1 MMFDPGR
8 LPTEKDSALSD
19 PIVSNPV
26 SNPVLQVK
34 VTDHRYHPLQ
44 KVLDECALDIN
55 EGEIVSLIGPSGC
68 GKSTFLKIAA
78 GLLEPS
84 EGKVVSK
91 TKDSAVLFQ
100 EHRLL
105 PWKTLI
111 DNMSFGFRGRT
122 IPFGEKEKRLKKAA
136 QIMGF
141 SEEDMSKY
149 PSELSGGMRQRA
161 ALARALV
168 IEPDLLFLDEP
179 FSALDIGRR
188 REMYRLLLGEVR
200 QRNCTV
206 LMVTHDVFEALSL
219 SDRVIIMSPDP
230 GAFLKEIKVSIP
242 LEERTRHMI
251 ADLETELLSDHE
263 VAELFR
269 MHDWDQVL

>member
-8 LPTEKDSALSD
+8 LPTEQDIALSD
-19 PIVSNPV
+19 RSVSNPEA
-26 SNPVLQVK
+26 NPVLQVK

-44 KVLDECALDIN
+44 QVLDECVLDIN
-55 EGEIVSLIGPSGC
+55 KGEIVSLIGPSGC

-141 SEEDMSKY
+141 SDEDMSKY

-161 ALARALV
+161 ALARALM

>member
-1 MMFDPGR
+1 MFEASLQSEREAPD
-8 LPTEKDSALSD
+8 AMLSGSID
-19 PIVSNPV
+19 RQGK
-26 SNPVLQVK
+26 PVLEVK
-34 VTDHRYHPLQ
+34 ISDHRYHPLQ
-44 KVLDECALDIN
+44 QVLDECALTISP
-55 EGEIVSLIGPSGC
+55 GEIVSLIGPSGC

-84 EGKVVSK
+84 DGSVISRSA
-91 TKDSAVLFQ
+91 DSAVLFQ

-111 DNMSFGFRGRT
+111 DNMSFGFRGR
-122 IPFGEKEKRLKKAA
+122 GLAKEEEERRLKKAA
-136 QIMGF
+136 DIMGF
-141 SEEDMSKY
+141 CEEDMSKY

-168 IEPDLLFLDEP
+168 IEPQMLFLDEP

-200 QRNCTV
+200 QRDCTV

-219 SDRVIIMSPDP
+219 SDRVIVMAPDP
-230 GAFLKEIKVSIP
+230 GSFLKEVRVELP
-242 LEERTRHMI
+242 LEQRTRHLV
-251 ADLETELLSDHE
+251 ADLEADLLADHD
-263 VAELFR
+263 VAELFS
-269 MHDWDQVL
+269 MHDWNQVL

>member
-8 LPTEKDSALSD
+8 LETAQDVSSPDFVSRCSSD
-19 PIVSNPV
+19 P
-26 SNPVLQVK
+26 VLKVK

-44 KVLDECALDIN
+44 QVLAECALDIN
-55 EGEIVSLIGPSGC
+55 KGEIVSLIGPSGC

-84 EGKVVSK
+84 EGKVVTK

-105 PWKTLI
+105 PWKTLS

-122 IPFGEKEKRLKKAA
+122 IPSDEKARRLRKAA

-141 SEEDMSKY
+141 AEDDMVKY

-200 QRNCTV
+200 QRDCTV

-219 SDRVIIMSPDP
+219 SDRVVVMSPDP

-242 LEERTRHMI
+242 LEERTRHMV
-251 ADLETELLSDHE
+251 ADLEAELLCDSE